1 LIYLDSSAL
10 LKLLFE
16 EDESAALAQWISERA
31 ATPMVSSE
39 LVRIEVVRAA
49 RRLDPAV
56 VPAARTLVSQLD
68 LVPLTGTLIDEAA
81 DAGEPILR
89 TLDAIHLASVLSIQ
103 ADLTAFVAYDTRLIA
118 AVASVGIGAVRPSAS
133 TST

>member
-1 LIYLDSSAL
+1 MLYELRVGALIYPDSSAL

-31 ATPMVSSE
+31 ATRDGESGE

-49 RRLDPAV
+49 RRLDRAV
-56 VPAARTLVSQLD
+56 VPAAGSLVSLD

-81 DAGEPILR
+81 DAPTTPG
-89 TLDAIHLASVLSIQ
+89 
-103 ADLTAFVAYDTRLIA
+103 
-118 AVASVGIGAVRPSAS
+118 
-133 TST
+133 